1 MQIGNVLQG
10 GGGKA
15 LKSDLI
21 QKKLEFFKNLSEHV
35 QLIGSRK
42 ILHASV
48 QTSATDEFYTVPQR
62 KLYFL
67 FGIFMADRNTAGNQR
82 ANVSIKGYGTNY
94 LLALVNRDNTVNNI
108 NIVYPVPII
117 LKAGEALYLHKSN
130 TYSEHECNATVVGYE
145 VDAEV
150 AG

>member
-35 QLIGSRK
+35 QLIGVRK
-42 ILHASV
+42 IFSTSV
-48 QTSATDEFYTVPQR
+48 QTAQISDFYTVPQR

-67 FGIFMADRNTAGNQR
+67 FGIFMYDRNTAGNQS
-82 ANVSIKGYGTNY
+82 ANVSILGSGN
-94 LLALVNRDNTVNNI
+94 LLALVNRDNTFNNI
-108 NIVYPVPII
+108 NIVYPVPIV
-117 LKAGEALYLHKSN
+117 LKAGETLRLYKNN
-130 TYSEHECNATVVGYE
+130 THSGHECNATVVGYE